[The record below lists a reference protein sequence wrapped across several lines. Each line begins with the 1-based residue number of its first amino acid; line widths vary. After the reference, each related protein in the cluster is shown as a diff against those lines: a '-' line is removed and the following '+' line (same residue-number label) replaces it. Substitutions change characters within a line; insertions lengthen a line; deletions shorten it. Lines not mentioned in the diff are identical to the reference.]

1 MSEHTPSGRR
11 LGGAVLGLSALAH
24 DPAAALIV
32 DGRLVAAVEQERID
46 RVKHSTAFPA
56 GAICAVLAEGG
67 LSLGDV
73 DRIAYYWNDRGQAI
87 PALYSACR
95 HAPANVTGFA
105 RMIRQRLRGLAAPG
119 MVADGLRP
127 LLDGVRQPPVDFV
140 DHHEAHLLAAW
151 LSAPFEADAALV
163 VDGRGEVHSTSLYDL
178 RGGPDLPPRLVEAIP
193 FPDSLGVFYGAV
205 TQLLGYR
212 ALADEY
218 KVMGLASYGQRRDRW
233 VQRIESLMKTGPGG
247 RPQVHVP
254 SLRPENCS
262 GSELPWLTPSAR
274 RRLTGRFRNADGSFT
289 EDAYDFAYAAQEA
302 LERALLGL
310 LRRLVAR
317 TGATKVVLVGGVA
330 MNAAAVGRARAA
342 GIVAE
347 LHVPLAPTDAGASV
361 GAALATLNRIG
372 LPVPSP
378 EELNDPF
385 LGPGFEPSELRAALV
400 ASKLPFRHVDGPAEA
415 AAAIAAGRLVGWFDG
430 RMEFGERALG
440 ARSILGDPRKPE
452 TRDLINAS
460 VKRRE
465 SYRPFAPSVLEE
477 HSSRYFATEHSR
489 RMGEIVAVTPQA
501 RAMVPAVVH
510 VDGTARPQTV
520 PKSWPAQRFRALIEH
535 FDRLTGV
542 PMVLNTSFNV
552 RDEPIVCTPDDAL
565 RCFAVSGLDQLY
577 LGDFVIDKGEFG
589 A

>member
-1 MSEHTPSGRR
+1 VIEQNSGARR
-11 LGGAVLGLSALAH
+11 AGGTVLGLSALAH

-32 DGRLVAAVEQERID
+32 DGRLVAAVEQERVD
-46 RVKHSTAFPA
+46 RIKHSTAFPA
-56 GAICAVLAEGG
+56 GAIRAVLAEGG
-67 LSLGDV
+67 LRLADV

-95 HAPANVTGFA
+95 QAPANVAGFT
-105 RMIRQRLRGLAAPG
+105 RMIGQRLRGLGAPG

-127 LLDGVRQPPVDFV
+127 LLDGGRLPVVDFV
-140 DHHEAHLLAAW
+140 DHHAAHLMAAW
-151 LSAPFEADAALV
+151 LSAPFEADAALI

-178 RGGPDLPPRLVEAIP
+178 RGGPSVPPRLIETIE

-212 ALADEY
+212 ALSDEY
-218 KVMGLASYGQRRDRW
+218 KVMGLASYGQRRDQW
-233 VQRIESLMKTGPGG
+233 VRRIASLLRVDDGG
-247 RPQVHVP
+247 RPRVHVP
-254 SLRPENCS
+254 SLQPENCS
-262 GSELPWLTPSAR
+262 GAALPWLTPSATS
-274 RRLTGRFRNADGSFT
+274 RLSGRFRDADGAFT

-302 LERALLGL
+302 LEEALLGL

-317 TGATKVVLVGGVA
+317 TGASKVVLAGGVA
-330 MNAAAVGRARAA
+330 MNAAAIGRARAA
-342 GIVAE
+342 GIVRE

-361 GAALATLNRIG
+361 GAALATLHR
-372 LPVPSP
+372 LDWPTPTP
-378 EELNDPF
+378 EELADPF
-385 LGPGFEPSELRAALV
+385 LGPRFDESELRAALV
-400 ASKLPFRHVDGPAEA
+400 ASKLPFRQVDGPAEA

-452 TRDLINAS
+452 TRELINAS

-477 HSSRYFATEHSR
+477 RSGRYFATECSR

-501 RAMVPAVVH
+501 RAEVPAVVH

-520 PKSWPAQRFRALIEH
+520 PKSWPAQRFRTLIEH
-535 FDRLTGV
+535 FDRITGV
-542 PMVLNTSFNV
+542 PMVVNTSFNV

-565 RCFAVSGLDQLY
+565 RCFAASGLDQLY
-577 LGDFVIDKGEFG
+577 LGDFVIDKGEFRG
-589 A
+589 

>member
-1 MSEHTPSGRR
+1 MIEHNTGSRR

-24 DPAAALIV
+24 DPAAALVI

-46 RVKHSTAFPA
+46 RVKRSTAFPA
-56 GAICAVLAEGG
+56 GAISAVLAEGG
-67 LSLGDV
+67 LDLGDV

-87 PALYSACR
+87 PALYSAVR
-95 HAPANVTGFA
+95 LAPANLHGFA
-105 RMIRQRLRGLAAPG
+105 RLIRQRLRGLAAPK

-127 LLDGVRQPPVDFV
+127 LLDGSRQPPLVFV
-140 DHHEAHLLAAW
+140 DHHEAHLIAAW

-178 RGGPDLPPRLVEAIP
+178 RGGLAAPPRLVETIP

-218 KVMGLASYGQRRDRW
+218 KVMGLASYGQRRERW
-233 VQRIESLMKTGPGG
+233 VQRIGSLMRISADD
-247 RPQVHVP
+247 RPRVHIP

-262 GSELPWLTPSAR
+262 GSDHPWLTPAAQQ
-274 RRLTGRFRNADGSFT
+274 RLAGRFRDADGSFT
-289 EDAYDFAYAAQEA
+289 EEAHDFAYAAQEA
-302 LERALLGL
+302 LEQALLAL

-342 GIVAE
+342 DIVAE

-361 GAALATLNRIG
+361 GAALATLHRRG

-378 EELNDPF
+378 DELTNPF
-385 LGPGFEPSELRAALV
+385 MGPGFEAAELEAALV
-400 ASKLPFRHVDGPAEA
+400 ASALPFRRVDAPATA
-415 AAAIAAGRLVGWFDG
+415 AAAIAAGRLIGWFDG

-440 ARSILGDPRKPE
+440 ARSILGDPRRAE

-477 HSSRYFATEHSR
+477 HSGHYFATEHSR
-489 RMGEIVAVTPQA
+489 RMGEIVSVTPRA
-501 RAMVPAVVH
+501 RAVVPAVVH

-535 FDRLTGV
+535 FDRITGV
-542 PMVLNTSFNV
+542 PMVVNTSFNV

-565 RCFAVSGLDQLY
+565 RCFATSGLDQLY
-577 LGDFVIDKGEFG
+577 LGDFVIDKGDSG
-589 A
+589 V